1 MANKKIP
8 IFNNEIEMGLRILI
22 ILNTTYPRSLDI
34 ELINYYD
41 YFSLHTADIGGE
53 ESLHSPVPNRFGEL
67 SVKRAIIQK
76 SLNYLLLKG
85 LIEQTFTKNGIEY
98 IASEITSPF
107 IDNLNE
113 NYTLSLIDK
122 VKWGCD
128 KFQNYSFSEIKE
140 YVNTNQEKWGSEVS
154 FCSIGFIN
162 E

>member
-107 IDNLNE
+107 IDDN
-113 NYTLSLIDK
+113 
-122 VKWGCD
+122 
-128 KFQNYSFSEIKE
+128 
-140 YVNTNQEKWGSEVS
+140 
-154 FCSIGFIN
+154 
-162 E
+162 